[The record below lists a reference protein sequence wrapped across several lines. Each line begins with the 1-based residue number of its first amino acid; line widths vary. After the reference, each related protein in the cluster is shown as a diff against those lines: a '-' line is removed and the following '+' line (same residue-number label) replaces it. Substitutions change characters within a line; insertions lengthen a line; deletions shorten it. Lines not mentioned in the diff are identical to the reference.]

1 MVGFLAVLQ
10 PIALTT
16 DLDDVG
22 VMQESIEQ
30 CRATFVAALPSMIKW
45 LRYSGCIQPQRLLLD
60 TTAAASLRSSFRGR

>member
-1 MVGFLAVLQ
+1 VFYPAVLQ

-30 CRATFVAALPSMIKW
+30 CLATFVAALPSMIKW
-45 LRYSGCIQPQRLLLD
+45 LRYSGGIQPQRLL
-60 TTAAASLRSSFRGR
+60 